1 MIVKEMNSFRIEHDG
16 NLIVAIYPNGSVT
29 FGPGVTP
36 DRAAEV
42 FWNAV
47 AEYVKAA
54 KYEN

>member
-1 MIVKEMNSFRIEHDG
+1 MNSFRIEHDG

-47 AEYVKAA
+47 AEYIKAA